1 MKGQGYGELG
11 KGGGGDTDQT
21 PSSVWGDQGPLVGSR
36 PVRPEVIATH
46 SQALEAGPSV
56 SLDVVFKVH
65 GRGSLP
71 PPLARLASWNI

>member
-1 MKGQGYGELG
+1 MGKVVVSWG
-11 KGGGGDTDQT
+11 KGRGGTGQT
-21 PSSVWGDQGPLVGSR
+21 PSSLWGDQGPLVGSR

-46 SQALEAGPSV
+46 SQALEAGPPM
-56 SLDVVFKVH
+56 SLDVVFTVH